1 MPGSTA
7 LWPQVRSRYPWIHI
21 IAQIF
26 GIVNFRSTL
35 TLSDMKCLVL
45 STVRRLNNSVYVVR
59 HPYKEDRPRTTK
71 AFKFRLIRK
80 FNPIQEITVLFVYE
94 WVLKVFSPVNHYHRC
109 WSGFLPRIYY
119 LSTEKG
125 FFHLSS
131 QLKLKEDYTR
141 IEIDATE
148 IGICF
153 WGHPLP
159 FLSPNKFIHVSI
171 SISPDRHVAF
181 DVFSLVHLL
190 VGSSVL
196 NDSWYIGSELYYYL
210 VLEIHSSS
218 PVSIVMLV
226 MLAEWEIS
234 LSVSASPGFPPTS
247 RHHQHGR

>member
-1 MPGSTA
+1 MSSESFLASKP
-7 LWPQVRSRYPWIHI
+7 LPP
-21 IAQIF
+21 
-26 GIVNFRSTL
+26 
-35 TLSDMKCLVL
+35 
-45 STVRRLNNSVYVVR
+45 
-59 HPYKEDRPRTTK
+59 
-71 AFKFRLIRK
+71 
-80 FNPIQEITVLFVYE
+80 
-94 WVLKVFSPVNHYHRC
+94 VLKWISTQNILPVSWERILASIQSTGVERGGLFEDWDWCDWNRHL
-109 WSGFLPRIYY
+109 FL
-119 LSTEKG
+119 
-125 FFHLSS
+125 
-131 QLKLKEDYTR
+131 
-141 IEIDATE
+141 
-148 IGICF
+148 
-153 WGHPLP
+153 GHPLP